1 MTREDKVAVVEAFLN
16 GMVSGDVDALPLAES
31 FFVETPLLG
40 RAEREAAMGYI
51 KATSVATLSIQVESH
66 IVERDQVATLSE
78 NETPNGPMMV
88 FAKFVVCDGLLQSA
102 RVFYDPRVILGSSSG
117 KDI

>member
-1 MTREDKVAVVEAFLN
+1 
-16 GMVSGDVDALPLAES
+16 
-31 FFVETPLLG
+31 
-40 RAEREAAMGYI
+40 MGYI

-66 IVERDQVATLSE
+66 IVEGDQVATLSE

>member
-1 MTREDKVAVVEAFLN
+1 MTREEKVAVVEAFLN
-16 GMVSGDVDALPLAES
+16 GMVSGDVDALPFAES

-40 RAEREAAMGYI
+40 RAERDAAMGYI
-51 KATSVATLSIQVESH
+51 RATSVATLSIQVESH
-66 IVERDQVATLSE
+66 IVEGDQVATLSE

-88 FAKFVVCDGLLQSA
+88 FAKFVVYDGLLQSA